1 MDIGTTLL
9 LLVGV
14 GLIVAAGT
22 IRRRSLKAH
31 DAAHAAHS
39 ADRGAPAPREEG

>member
-14 GLIVAAGT
+14 GLIVLGGI
-22 IRRRSLKAH
+22 IRRRSLAAH
-31 DAAHAAHS
+31 DARAPS
-39 ADRGAPAPREEG
+39 APAHREDG